1 MRWRRERINPRRKKQ
16 NPVKRPASAMVNLL
30 NGAAKEEDREVP
42 HQANCIVKSQE
53 DKESKHGI
61 LSTHSY

>member
-1 MRWRRERINPRRKKQ
+1 MRWQRERTNPKRKKQ
-16 NPVKRPASAMVNLL
+16 NPVKRPVLGMVNLL